1 MKVVKVHRYILQL
14 VQSPLADTGG
24 YTRLCR
30 CLITSGTYRYN
41 AFSEAMHGD
50 PTRHVQQ
57 RAADPKYGRVVRTIS
72 LGGRRRVCTSAS
84 VLFHHC
90 EMSVKAGGDGPQGF
104 DENRVTTA
112 HADSAAA
119 IESENNQSL
128 STGAGG
134 LAYPPASEPKKDVH
148 NTRRRVR
155 MLDVVHGG
163 PAGWKAGS
171 VSTGRVTNL
180 SGLTYVLS
188 DKECCLNI
196 TRKRR
201 EVS

>member
-1 MKVVKVHRYILQL
+1 MKVVKVHRDIRQL
-14 VQSPLADTGG
+14 IQSPSADTGG

-30 CLITSGTYRYN
+30 RFTGLGVDKYN
-41 AFSEAMHGD
+41 LCESMHD
-50 PTRHVQQ
+50 NPTCHALQ
-57 RAADPKYGRVVRTIS
+57 RAAVNSCGRVVRIIS
-72 LGGRRRVCTSAS
+72 LGGRRRVYTSAS

-104 DENRVTTA
+104 DENRVTTP
-112 HADSAAA
+112 HADSAAE

-155 MLDVVHGG
+155 MLDAVHGG
-163 PAGWKAGS
+163 PAGWKAGD

-180 SGLTYVLS
+180 SGLTHVLS

>member
-1 MKVVKVHRYILQL
+1 MKVVKVHRYILQY

-30 CLITSGTYRYN
+30 RLITSGTYRYK

-57 RAADPKYGRVVRTIS
+57 RAANPTYGRAARTIS
-72 LGGRRRVCTSAS
+72 LCRGRRVYTSAS
-84 VLFHHC
+84 VFVNSDNTSM
-90 EMSVKAGGDGPQGF
+90 ESATGGSQRLEGS
-104 DENRVTTA
+104 R
-112 HADSAAA
+112 SAAPSSEGA
-119 IESENNQSL
+119 STIESENNQSL
-128 STGAGG
+128 SADTGG
-134 LAYPPASEPKKDVH
+134 LAYPPVSEPKKDVH
-148 NTRRRVR
+148 NTRRRVWI
-155 MLDVVHGG
+155 LDAVHGG
-163 PAGWKAGS
+163 PVGWKAGDA
-171 VSTGRVTNL
+171 STGRVTNL
-180 SGLTYVLS
+180 SSLTHVLS